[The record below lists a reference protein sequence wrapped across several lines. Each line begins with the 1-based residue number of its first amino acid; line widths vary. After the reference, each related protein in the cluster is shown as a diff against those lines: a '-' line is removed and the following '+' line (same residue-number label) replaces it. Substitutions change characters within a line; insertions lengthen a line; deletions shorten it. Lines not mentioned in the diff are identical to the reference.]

1 MSIKTGQ
8 GDSESILFSP
18 LADIKLP
25 RPNMRVIICVTEAL
39 QIMNISWEDVLVGTV
54 LSKQA
59 S

>member
-8 GDSESILFSP
+8 GNSESVLFSP
-18 LADIKLP
+18 LADLKLP
-25 RPNMRVIICVTEAL
+25 RPNMRAIVCVAETL
-39 QIMNISWEDVLVGTV
+39 QIMGISWEDVLVGTV